1 MYDHVYRITDYQIEV
16 DGVMENRQ
24 RIQYWNNE
32 EDYLIEEY
40 YGTPGEIRPGYTQ
53 IQ

>member
-1 MYDHVYRITDYQIEV
+1 MYDHVYEITGYQIEIE
-16 DGVMENRQ
+16 GVIENRQ

-32 EDYLIEEY
+32 TDYLIEEY
-40 YGTPGEIRPGYTQ
+40 YGTTEEIRLGYTQ

>member
-1 MYDHVYRITDYQIEV
+1 MYNHVYQITDYQIEIE
-16 DGVMENRQ
+16 GNLETRQ
-24 RIQYWNNE
+24 RICYWNNE

-40 YGTPGEIRPGYTQ
+40 YGTTEEIRLGYTQ

>member
-1 MYDHVYRITDYQIEV
+1 MYDHVYEITDYQIEIE
-16 DGVMENRQ
+16 GVIENRQ

-32 EDYLIEEY
+32 TDYLIEEY
-40 YGTPGEIRPGYTQ
+40 YGTTEEIRLGYTQ

>member
-1 MYDHVYRITDYQIEV
+1 MCDHVYEITGYQIEIE
-16 DGVMENRQ
+16 GVIENRQ

-32 EDYLIEEY
+32 TDYLIEEY
-40 YGTPGEIRPGYTQ
+40 YGTTEEIRLGYTQ

>member
-1 MYDHVYRITDYQIEV
+1 MYDHVYKIIDYQIEIE
-16 DGVMENRQ
+16 GVIENRQ

-32 EDYLIEEY
+32 NDYLIEEY
-40 YGTPGEIRPGYTQ
+40 YGTTEEIRLGYTQ